1 MKSIAIVCCSILFGL
16 NAGLRQDPISAQVS
30 PQRLDSTARVLLA
43 GESHSF
49 RVDSRKFF
57 NDSGTCLVAGA
68 CYTFHVN
75 ACDNWKDLQIVT
87 DANGW
92 TSGQAPFGTRRLVR
106 RMESRRRC
114 PTANWFELVGTVG
127 KNECNH
133 FRIGC
138 GGIEKVYSPKVSGQ
152 FFAFANDLSTKY
164 YNNSGSLCVTITR
177 VK

>member
-1 MKSIAIVCCSILFGL
+1 MKSIAIVWFSILFGL
-16 NAGLRQDPISAQVS
+16 SAGLRQDPISAQTS
-30 PQRLDSTARVLLA
+30 PPTLDSAARVLA
-43 GESHSF
+43 IGEAHSF
-49 RVDSRKFF
+49 CVDSRKFF
-57 NDSGTCLVAGA
+57 NDSGICLVAGG
-68 CYTFHVN
+68 CYTFHVD
-75 ACDNWKDLQIVT
+75 ACDTWKDLQIVT

-92 TSGQAPFGTRRLVR
+92 TSDQAPFGTRRLVR

-114 PTANWFELVGTVG
+114 PAANWFELVGTIG

-138 GGIEKVYSPKVSGQ
+138 GGFKKVYSPKVSGR